1 MKTITQLL
9 RTRFAA
15 LRALLARIPALLQ
28 PTAPLPVG
36 ARPAHCGNILTLLA
50 HLCDMDEDVR
60 LWVLRWLAY
69 PLRNPG
75 AKMATALI
83 FNGGEASGK
92 TLFFSRVVAQLYG
105 SNAARIRPSDLYS
118 KFNPWVAGANLVVVD
133 GEYARRH
140 IERLKAMVTGSQV
153 MLDIR
158 GQAPRTVANRLNF
171 IYISSRDDF
180 LPMDTGNRRFVV
192 VEVPPARP
200 RAFYEAIHH
209 EMANGGIDAFRDYL
223 MNGLDMGD
231 FNENTLPPPV
241 LWNDRRAA

>member
-1 MKTITQLL
+1 MKALDRFITNTIAILG
-9 RTRFAA
+9 AA
-15 LRALLARIPALLQ
+15 GARALPHLQ
-28 PTAPLPVG
+28 RAVAAPTDT
-36 ARPAHCGNILTLLA
+36 RPAHCGNILTLLA

-75 AKMATALI
+75 AKMTTALT

-92 TLFFSRVVAQLYG
+92 TLFFSRVIAELYG
-105 SNAARIRPSDLYS
+105 PNAAQVRPSDLYN

-140 IERLKAMVTGSQV
+140 IERLTAMITTSPVVIERKGHE
-153 MLDIR
+153 
-158 GQAPRTVANRLNF
+158 PRTVPNRLNF
-171 IYISSRDDF
+171 VYITSRDDF
-180 LPMDTGNRRFVV
+180 LPMEVGNRRFVV

-200 RAFYEAIHH
+200 RAFYEAILH

-223 MNGLDMGD
+223 MHGLDMGN
-231 FNENTLPPPV
+231 FNEGTLPPPV
-241 LWNDRRAA
+241 LRNDRRAA